1 MKIYSTA
8 RIYATPLALALATA
22 LATPACAA
30 DFYKCKDGAGRIS
43 YQDQPC
49 ETGSGKTLDIKQ
61 STPTRRTDISYGQ
74 ASDSDLAARRDI
86 EAARQLDQDRD
97 AARRSADWDRRI
109 NQIDRESDERMDR
122 VRRALNR

>member
-1 MKIYSTA
+1 MAFAHTA
-8 RIYATPLALALATA
+8 
-22 LATPACAA
+22 AA
-30 DFYKCKDGAGRIS
+30 GDFYKCKDGAGRIS

-49 ETGSGKTLDIKQ
+49 ETGSGKTLDIKP

-86 EAARQLDQDRD
+86 EAAKRLDRERD
-97 AARRSADWDRRI
+97 ETRRSADWDRRI